1 VSSVKFQG
9 QAVAAQ
15 AMQRSRSAWVVCV
28 VTLLCLYLYCIYDV
42 GYCNNHT
49 FGEKKYKKFVLIC
62 PGLYLGL
69 LAVALSI

>member
-1 VSSVKFQG
+1 
-9 QAVAAQ
+9 
-15 AMQRSRSAWVVCV
+15 V